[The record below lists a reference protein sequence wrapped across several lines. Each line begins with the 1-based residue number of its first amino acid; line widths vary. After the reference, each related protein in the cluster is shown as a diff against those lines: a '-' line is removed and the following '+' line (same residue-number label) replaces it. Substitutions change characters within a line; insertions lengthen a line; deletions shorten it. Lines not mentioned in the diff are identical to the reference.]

1 TDVPESGVEQPETDV
16 PESEVGQPETDV
28 PESEVGQPET
38 DSEELEQDTLGEM
51 PHDGSYQLIEADLKE
66 LKILIEDE

>member
-1 TDVPESGVEQPETDV
+1 MPESGVEQPETDM

-51 PHDGSYQLIEADLKE
+51 PHDGSYQLIE
-66 LKILIEDE
+66 DE